1 MKLVVTDTFYR
12 NTGFLKRF
20 KLDMAFGSDENDFTL
35 TVPCRTKIPIGSL
48 VYIPGTEWGGLV
60 REPWVIREEGLTY
73 RVYHG
78 QTWHG
83 LMAERVLYP
92 DAGVDHL
99 TASGDVSAVIQSL
112 VERVGLQGI
121 FQAAPSTGLTV
132 PSFKF
137 DHDSTYL
144 YGGLMKMLES
154 IGCIL
159 DIRRY
164 ASGKTLIGA
173 MPTPMYVDDSRTSK
187 MGLTAKRLHPINH
200 LVCLGKGELKE
211 RIRVDLYADRKGNIS
226 QTQSIFGTDVRE
238 EIYDLPMSERDD
250 LIESGIKYLK
260 DKQVFTEAKI
270 EMPDGISYPIGS
282 IVNRKEA
289 RGGVEITARLGKVV
303 VKLYSTGDREVTG
316 TLTDETL
323 IWKDE

>member
-1 MKLVVTDTFYR
+1 MKLVVTDTSFR

-35 TVPCRTKIPIGSL
+35 TVPCRVKIPVGSL
-48 VYIPGTEWGGLV
+48 VYVPGTEWGGLV
-60 REPWVIREEGLTY
+60 REPWVIREDGLTY

-92 DAGVDHL
+92 DDGVDHL
-99 TASGDVSAVIQSL
+99 TVSGDTSTVIQTL
-112 VERVGLQGI
+112 INRVGLQGI
-121 FQAAPSTGLTV
+121 FQAAPSTGVTV
-132 PSFKF
+132 QGFQF

-144 YGGLMKMLES
+144 YGGLMKMLEKV
-154 IGCIL
+154 GYIL

-164 ASGKTLIGA
+164 ANGKTLLGA
-173 MPTPMYVDDSRTSK
+173 IPIPSYADDSRTSK
-187 MGLTAKRLHPINH
+187 MGLTAKRFHPINH
-200 LVCLGKGELKE
+200 LVCLGKGELKN
-211 RIRVDLYADRKGNIS
+211 RIRVDLYADKDGNVS
-226 QTQSIFGTDVRE
+226 QTQTIFGIEVRE

-250 LIESGIKYLK
+250 LIESGTKYLK

-270 EMPDGISYPIGS
+270 DIPEGINYPIGS

-289 RGGVEITARLGKVV
+289 CAGVEVTAKLGKVV
-303 VKLYSTGDREVTG
+303 VKLYSTGDREVTA
-316 TLTDETL
+316 TLTDESLT
-323 IWKDE
+323 WKE